1 MAIRYKASPDGLFIG
16 RQGENLAREIEFN
29 INDWIDTFGE
39 GNVFALHRR
48 NVDAAPY
55 PLNLTVADGK
65 AVWTITNVDTAYTG
79 SGECEL
85 RYVVDD
91 VIVKSM
97 TYKTFVSPSLKGE
110 MNPPEALPD
119 WVADVLA
126 AGEAALKPPDKFK
139 SIELIIVS
147 AATTEIVRT
156 ETPSGKPYNFKAVYI
171 ELATSTAGKD
181 GNITVTFK
189 NNADGRTLC
198 SENVNKAIMTGLATR
213 TRCLAVRY
221 GGLYFSFATE
231 GSRNNYRSLNAG
243 LPVISVT
250 DDSIGYIQFTG
261 NIPNG
266 TVFQIY
272 GIEDN

>member
-39 GNVFALHRR
+39 GSVFALYRR
-48 NVDAAPY
+48 KDDEAPY
-55 PLNLTVADGK
+55 PLNPTVADGK

-126 AGEAALKPPDKFK
+126 AGEAARKPLDKFK
-139 SIELIIVS
+139 LIESILLTS
-147 AATTEIVRT
+147 ATTEIVRKQT
-156 ETPSGKPYNFKAVYI
+156 ADGKPYSFKAVMI
-171 ELATSTAGKD
+171 ELGTSTAGKNGD
-181 GNITVTFK
+181 ITVFAK
-189 NNADGRTLC
+189 NDENGKTLFTEIVKNAVI
-198 SENVNKAIMTGLATR
+198 EGLAIR
-213 TRCLAVRY
+213 TKCFAVKF
-221 GGLYFSFATE
+221 GGIYFSVSTE
-231 GSRNNYRSLNAG
+231 GSRNNYRSVNSG
-243 LPVISVT
+243 VYSVSIP
-250 DDSIGYIQFTG
+250 DEPIGYLQFTG

-266 TVFQIY
+266 TVIKIY
-272 GIEDN
+272 AIEE